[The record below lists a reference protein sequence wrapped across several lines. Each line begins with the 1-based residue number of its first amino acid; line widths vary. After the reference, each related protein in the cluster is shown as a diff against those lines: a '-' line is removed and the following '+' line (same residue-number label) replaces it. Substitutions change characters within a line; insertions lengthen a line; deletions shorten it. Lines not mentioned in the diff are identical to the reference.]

1 MLPGLGR
8 LSLRP
13 ARRTNAD
20 AGVPPLLE
28 EVAAP
33 DAANVQEPEEGEED
47 EWEAVSDG
55 TFRRYEASEPAITP
69 ETPADEEQRLR
80 FRNALMKKT
89 RAMGEVNKAKR
100 EEERAHARLRLEQSN
115 VLGAL
120 TWGWKRHH
128 EDLASEEEA
137 ALQKAKA
144 ALEVAHRAVVLAD
157 QALRQ
162 AIQAM
167 ERLDATRAQQM
178 KQRLNEVERKW
189 ARQARHQKQ
198 IILLQL
204 PVAFWLES
212 RWPCC

>member
-13 ARRTNAD
+13 PRRRTGAD
-20 AGVPPLLE
+20 VPPLLE
-28 EVAAP
+28 EVAVP
-33 DAANVQEPEEGEED
+33 DAANVQEPEEGEE

-55 TFRRYEASEPAITP
+55 TFRRFEASEPAITP
-69 ETPADEEQRLR
+69 ETPADEEQLLR

-100 EEERAHARLRLEQSN
+100 ALRLEQSN
-115 VLGAL
+115 VRGAL

-128 EDLASEEEA
+128 QDLVVEEEA

-167 ERLDATRAQQM
+167 ERLDAARARQM
-178 KQRLNEVERKW
+178 QQRLNEVERKW
-189 ARQARHQKQ
+189 AHQAQRQKEV
-198 IILLQL
+198 ILLQL

>member
-33 DAANVQEPEEGEED
+33 DAANVQEPEEGEE

-137 ALQKAKA
+137 TLQKAKA